1 MIKKI
6 AVIGAGTMGSGIA
19 AQIANAGNQVLLLDL
34 AAVSGESKCPAEIAI
49 ERLLVS
55 DPPQLTH
62 KKNASLITTGTIN
75 DDFDKLSECDWVI
88 EAIVERLDVKKSL
101 YQRLNE
107 NIRSDCIVSSNTS
120 TIPISLLVEDMPT
133 DFRRRFAITH
143 YFNPV
148 RYMRLLEL
156 VKGEETSTDV
166 INKLADYN
174 DHVLGKGVV
183 KCADTPGF
191 LGNRVGVFAL
201 QVGIYEAF
209 NCGLTIEEADA
220 LMGRPMGIPKTG
232 VFGLYDLI
240 GIDLMVDVVA
250 SLRSILPE
258 GDAFHAVGGENDMIT
273 KMIMDGY
280 TGDKG
285 KGGFYRTS
293 TNGVRTA
300 RPLTGNGE
308 VLAEYRV
315 ATTGLPKAAENA
327 AEATALRREPLD
339 AILAGDDAYAKFCRR
354 VLARVLAYAASLIPD
369 ITSTPQDIDDAMKL
383 GFNWQR
389 GPFELIDAI
398 GQKRL
403 VELLNRLDIP
413 IPPILEN
420 DQPFYTLSGSSLTV
434 RQADNTYSPINLP
447 KGVIRFHLKRK
458 SLTPIVENNDASLF
472 VLDGFAQGVND
483 LRLIEFHSKANAL
496 TDDSME
502 IVAAA
507 AKDHGSGIIIHND
520 AQHFS
525 AGVDLKT
532 FRKLIE
538 AGDWDGIDQFLS
550 RFQKAVCALKYTPVP
565 VIGAPSG
572 LAAGGGY
579 EVLAHCDKLVVH
591 TNSVM
596 GLVEAGVGVVPGGG
610 GIKETFLRWQ
620 KAKGSWDD
628 AAWQTWMNIGYGLTG
643 SSPPL
648 SARLQYFLDGHDEAI
663 MNRDRLLT
671 RAIELVGEM
680 QDSYVSPKP
689 PIATLADWKLHEEMD
704 HFMKEGVDRGDFMP
718 HDRTVAMAIAKVMLR
733 ADDDPQSVDEQALYA
748 RERRAFIT
756 LAKTRE
762 THARISSM
770 LDDGAAVR
778 N

>member
-1 MIKKI
+1 M
-6 AVIGAGTMGSGIA
+6 
-19 AQIANAGNQVLLLDL
+19 
-34 AAVSGESKCPAEIAI
+34 
-49 ERLLVS
+49 
-55 DPPQLTH
+55 H
-62 KKNASLITTGTIN
+62 KKNTSLITTGTIN
-75 DDFDKLSECDWVI
+75 DDFHKLSECDWII
-88 EAIVERLDVKKSL
+88 EAVVERLDVKKAL
-101 YQRLNE
+101 YKRLYDT
-107 NIRSDCIVSSNTS
+107 IHATCIVSSNTS
-120 TIPISLLVEDMPT
+120 TIPISLLVEDMPI
-133 DFRRRFAITH
+133 DFQRRFAITH

-156 VKGEETSTDV
+156 VKGKETSIDV

-183 KCADTPGF
+183 RCADTPGF

-201 QVGIYEAF
+201 QVGIDEAF
-209 NCGLTIEEADA
+209 RCGLTIEEADA

-240 GIDLMVDVVA
+240 GIDLMVDVVS

-273 KMIMDGY
+273 KMIDEGY

-285 KGGFYRTS
+285 KGGFYLTGA
-293 TNGVRTA
+293 NGVRMA
-300 RPLTGNGE
+300 RPLTGAGE
-308 VLAEYRV
+308 ALANYRV
-315 ATTGLPKAAENA
+315 ASTSLPKCAIEA
-327 AEATALRREPLD
+327 AEATAQRRDPLD
-339 AILAGDDAYAKFCRR
+339 AILNGDDAYSRYSCS
-354 VLARVLAYAASLIPD
+354 VLARVLAYSASLIPD
-369 ITSTPQDIDDAMKL
+369 VTSTPQDIDDAMKL

-398 GQKRL
+398 GQTRL
-403 VELLNRLDIP
+403 VGLLDHLNIT

-420 DQPFYTLSGSSLTV
+420 DQPFYKLSGSSLTV

-458 SLTPIVENNDASLF
+458 SLTPILENNDASLF

-483 LRLIEFHSKANAL
+483 LRLVEFHSKANAL
-496 TDDSME
+496 TDASME

-507 AKDHGSGIIIHND
+507 AKDHGSGVIIHND

-525 AGVDLKT
+525 AGVDLNA

-538 AGDWDGIDQFLS
+538 DSDWNGIDRFLS

-620 KAKGSWDD
+620 KAKNSWED
-628 AAWQTWMNIGYGLTG
+628 AAWQTWMNLGYGLTG
-643 SSPPL
+643 SSPQL
-648 SARLQYFLDGHDEAI
+648 SSRLQYFLEGHDEAI

-680 QDSYVSPKP
+680 QNNYIAPTP
-689 PIATLADWKLHEEMD
+689 PIAKLADWELYNKMEK
-704 HFMKEGVDRGDFMP
+704 FMTEGIEKGDFMP
-718 HDRTVAMAIAKVMLR
+718 HDRTVAMTIAEVMLR
-733 ADDDPQSVDEQALYA
+733 SDNDPQSVDEQALYA

>member
-1 MIKKI
+1 M
-6 AVIGAGTMGSGIA
+6 
-19 AQIANAGNQVLLLDL
+19 
-34 AAVSGESKCPAEIAI
+34 
-49 ERLLVS
+49 
-55 DPPQLTH
+55 
-62 KKNASLITTGTIN
+62 
-75 DDFDKLSECDWVI
+75 
-88 EAIVERLDVKKSL
+88 
-101 YQRLNE
+101 
-107 NIRSDCIVSSNTS
+107 
-120 TIPISLLVEDMPT
+120 
-133 DFRRRFAITH
+133 
-143 YFNPV
+143 
-148 RYMRLLEL
+148 
-156 VKGEETSTDV
+156 
-166 INKLADYN
+166 
-174 DHVLGKGVV
+174 
-183 KCADTPGF
+183 
-191 LGNRVGVFAL
+191 
-201 QVGIYEAF
+201 
-209 NCGLTIEEADA
+209 
-220 LMGRPMGIPKTG
+220 
-232 VFGLYDLI
+232 
-240 GIDLMVDVVA
+240 
-250 SLRSILPE
+250 
-258 GDAFHAVGGENDMIT
+258 
-273 KMIMDGY
+273 
-280 TGDKG
+280 
-285 KGGFYRTS
+285 
-293 TNGVRTA
+293 A
-300 RPLTGNGE
+300 RPLTGIGE
-308 VLAEYRV
+308 TLAEYRV
-315 ATTGLPKAAENA
+315 ATTSLPKAAENA
-327 AEATALRREPLD
+327 AEATALRKEPLD
-339 AILAGDDAYAKFCRR
+339 AILVGNDAYANFSRR

-403 VELLNRLDIP
+403 VKLLNQLDIP

-420 DQPFYTLSGSSLTV
+420 DQPFYTLSGSSLTT

-458 SLTPIVENNDASLF
+458 SLTPVVENNDASLF

-496 TDDSME
+496 TDASME

-525 AGVDLKT
+525 AGVDLNA
-532 FRKLIE
+532 FRRLIE

-591 TNSVM
+591 TNSIM

-628 AAWQTWMNIGYGLTG
+628 AAWQTWMNVGYGLTG

-648 SARLQYFLDGHDEAI
+648 SARLQYFLDGHDEAV

-680 QDSYVSPKP
+680 QDSYVAPKP
-689 PIATLADWKLHEEMD
+689 PIAKLASWHLHEKMD
-704 HFMKEGVDRGDFMP
+704 HFMKEGVESGDFMP

-733 ADDDPQSVDEQALYA
+733 ADDEPEHVDERALYA
-748 RERRAFIT
+748 RERHAFIT
-756 LAKTRE
+756 LAKTPE

-770 LDDGAAVR
+770 LDNGVAVR